1 MNQIVS
7 NTTIPKGGRN
17 LDRRLSL
24 CINDIDDFKPD
35 LLNRKSVGIELQD
48 FAYPDVLDDDLQRR
62 TNKYKEKLE
71 DFNQQVT
78 IHGPFLDLNPGSPDK
93 RIGAVTKERYLQ
105 AVRAALDLDASYLIL
120 HSQHN
125 LAIKDPK
132 VKEKKIENQL
142 PFWDEIL
149 EKISEDD
156 LKILLENVT
165 ENDPEDLF
173 KLVDKIDSEKVK
185 ICLDVGHIL
194 VHSSVEL
201 DKWMK
206 ELSEYI
212 EYVHLHWNNG
222 DFDSHKVAPDTFIS
236 RFFEMADENKMDPR
250 IALEYEIDGFKE
262 EIKRIESISQQ

>member
-1 MNQIVS
+1 
-7 NTTIPKGGRN
+7 

-24 CINDIDDFKPD
+24 CLNDIDDFKPD
-35 LLNRKSVGIELQD
+35 LLNRKSFGIELQD

-62 TNKYKEKLE
+62 INRYKEKLK
-71 DFNQQVT
+71 DFDQQIA

-105 AVRAALDLDASYLIL
+105 AIRAALELDASYLIL

-132 VKEKKIENQL
+132 VKDKKIENQL

-165 ENDPEDLF
+165 EDDPEDLF
-173 KLVDKIDSEKVK
+173 KLVDNIDSQKVK
-185 ICLDVGHIL
+185 ICLDVGHTL

-201 DKWMK
+201 DKWIK

-222 DFDSHKVAPDTFIS
+222 DFDSHEGAPDSFIR
-236 RFFEMADENKMDPR
+236 RFLEMVDENKIAPR
-250 IALEYEIDGFKE
+250 VALEYEIDDFEE
-262 EIKRIESISQQ
+262 EIERIKGISQH